1 MTVHCIFSEL
11 GCGFDDAT
19 GNWML
24 DAVFFVSPVL
34 TKLWRGTTFSQLCF
48 FFSVEEQT
56 NAGEVRESR

>member
-24 DAVFFVSPVL
+24 DAVFLYLRFSRNFGEEQLLVNSVS
-34 TKLWRGTTFSQLCF
+34 
-48 FFSVEEQT
+48 FSVDEQT